1 MKDVQVREFFADAN
15 LLHEKRKKPKS
26 EHLKNA
32 PNQIRMKVLNDF
44 KIAQERGNINDW
56 LRENRNKIIV
66 HDIKYS
72 ISETEDSQTSGA
84 LVIYSIMERR
94 EDN

>member
-1 MKDVQVREFFADAN
+1 MKDVQVREFVNFQN
-15 LLHEKRKKPKS
+15 LLHDKPVGKS
-26 EHLKNA
+26 NIKN
-32 PNQIRMKVLNDF
+32 
-44 KIAQERGNINDW
+44 GNINDW
-56 LRENRNKIIV
+56 LKENRNKIIV